1 MTTNP
6 NDVAVKGKSAPVIDP
21 ALAYGPLFQALPGIE
36 ALTGEPVSITVP
48 SINTRISEIDWKALL
63 SADEDSIRRRRLFLE
78 YIQALL
84 NLVQTAKSEGK
95 PLATAVKARGEL
107 CRQTLEK
114 AWVAILTQN
123 RERERAVRWC
133 ALFFQN
139 MDKVGPQMARRIS
152 IVDASTEELGTPEGL
167 AWLRERLSERV
178 DYPDP
183 RDSFGYVVARGW
195 AGSSVALNRIGESVH
210 DMRAVLVTDGPV
222 YTNVSMLE
230 SASKDGGLLE
240 QLKGE
245 KIYHRHMIVLMNR
258 GRVRKAFQ
266 GRAAK
271 GVGEETDVFA
281 EASGPWMGHYLK
293 NILTG
298 TPWLPHAGYSSDLA
312 GFDGVEMD
320 MKLGGARDINLVTK
334 HRLNPIIRRSR
345 DLDSPVVLWGAHTLS
360 EADGG
365 VQIGVGVI
373 ETLVARYAEWL
384 MNKEGIL
391 NEVQKGRERLSRF
404 LSEFIDKN
412 SGPDRM
418 FEFGSQPTVT
428 VGEDGKSLDV
438 ELSLQIRQVT
448 ERGIIT
454 LKKHYPKPANS

>member
-1 MTTNP
+1 MTTDP
-6 NDVAVKGKSAPVIDP
+6 NDVAVKNKSAPVIDP
-21 ALAYGPLFQALPGIE
+21 ALTYGPLLQALPGIE
-36 ALTGEPVSITVP
+36 ALAGEPVAITVP

-78 YIQALL
+78 YLQAFL
-84 NLVQTAKSEGK
+84 NLVQKARSEGK
-95 PLATAVKARGEL
+95 PFATAAKARGEL

-152 IVDASTEELGTPEGL
+152 IVDASTEELGTREGL
-167 AWLRERLSERV
+167 DWLRERLSERV
-178 DYPDP
+178 DHPDP

-195 AGSSVALNRIGESVH
+195 AGSAVALDRLGESVH
-210 DMRAVLVTDGPV
+210 DARAVLVTDGPV

-230 SASKDGGLLE
+230 SASKDGELLSR
-240 QLKGE
+240 LKGV
-245 KIYHRHMIVLMNR
+245 KLHHRHMIVLMNR

-271 GVGEETDVFA
+271 GVKEEADVYT

-334 HRLNPIIRRSR
+334 HRLNPIILRSR

-373 ETLVARYAEWL
+373 EVLVARYAEWL
-384 MNKEGIL
+384 MNQYGIL
-391 NEVQKGRERLSRF
+391 NEVEKGRDRLESL
-404 LSEFIDKN
+404 LSDFIVKN

-418 FEFGSQPTVT
+418 FKFGSQPTVT

-438 ELSLQIRQVT
+438 ELSLQIREVA
-448 ERGIIT
+448 ERGTIT
-454 LKKHYPKPANS
+454 LKKRYTPPVNQ